1 MYLQLAVLWEG
12 WSTEKVGMGRWGIQQ
27 QKNCDAASGTRDGHG
42 RIQNLFRGLTTGQLP
57 NMWNCRKTY
66 RINIIQNLGGVCVWE
81 GEGVVLEP
89 LQPHSYLWLGSN
101 ILNICW
107 CFGNWM
113 PAFWREAWWLGVWVR
128 LSRKWQHKNMEIFH
142 RMIIDFSE
150 TAIMN
155 YCCAVYSECIKMF
168 SQARL
173 FHRPRVIVRTQ
184 GFT

>member
-1 MYLQLAVLWEG
+1 MEGSYLYFSNFFIANHLMYFQLAVLWEG

-27 QKNCDAASGTRDGHG
+27 QKNCDAASGTRDGHR

-81 GEGVVLEP
+81 GGEGVVLEP

-113 PAFWREAWWLGVWVR
+113 PAFCDAPRGVMVGSLG
-128 LSRKWQHKNMEIFH
+128 EIKQEMTTQKYGNFPSH
-142 RMIIDFSE
+142 DHWFFRNCYYE
-150 TAIMN
+150 LLL
-155 YCCAVYSECIKMF
+155 CCV
-168 SQARL
+168 
-173 FHRPRVIVRTQ
+173 
-184 GFT
+184 